1 MTKKK
6 TPHGDQ
12 PSPKSQTEPST
23 DLELLTLKLQ
33 DTEQKLSQMT
43 ELGRRA
49 VADMENMRR
58 RMAEDRDRMAL
69 FANAELI
76 KGLLPIVDN
85 FRRAERHFEEMI
97 KREQEEKLKKGDK
110 EPITMP
116 EAASGYFKGIDLIT
130 EDLNR
135 LLEREGVKKIE
146 ALNKPFDPTFHE
158 AVTMA
163 KGPKDTVIEV
173 LEDGFMLGTH
183 VLRPAKVKIGEG
195 E

>member
-1 MTKKK
+1 MQKKK
-6 TPHGDQ
+6 KEKISQ
-12 PSPKSQTEPST
+12 PPTQQQDT
-23 DLELLTLKLQ
+23 ELLTLKLQ

-43 ELGRRA
+43 ELGKRA
-49 VADMENMRR
+49 IADMENMRR

-85 FRRAERHFEEMI
+85 FRRANSHLPKEI
-97 KREQEEKLKKGDK
+97 PEQLKGYIDGISQ
-110 EPITMP
+110 ITNQL
-116 EAASGYFKGIDLIT
+116 SL
-130 EDLNR
+130 
-135 LLEREGVKKIE
+135 LLEKEGVKKIE

-158 AVTMA
+158 AITMA

-173 LEDGFMLGTH
+173 LEDGYTLSSH
-183 VLRPAKVKIGEG
+183 VLRPAKVKIGTG